1 MSSGEWP
8 IESDPMSEFAIR
20 AEGLGKKFR
29 LGESER
35 YKALR
40 DTLTRAA
47 AAPIRALARLAS
59 GRTPFPRPDREEFW
73 ALSDVC
79 FDIAPGDVVGLI
91 GRNGAGKSTLLKILA
106 RIIEPTNGR
115 AFLRGRVGSLLEIGT
130 GFHPELTG
138 RENVYLNGAIL
149 GMGRRDMRGKFDEIV
164 AFAELEQ
171 FIDTPVKRYSTGMH
185 MRLAFAVAAQLEP
198 EILLVDEVLAVG
210 DSSFQKKCIGRM
222 GEVGRDGR
230 AIVFVSHSMTAI
242 TRLCPR
248 AILLD
253 RGRVTA
259 DGPAAE
265 VTAAYLRSDL
275 GTTAQRM
282 WLDPATAP
290 GDRVVRLRSV
300 SVIAD
305 DDVPSATVD
314 IRRPMMLEMTYD
326 VLQPGYIPIP
336 NFHLYNEEGICVFV
350 TGDND
355 PEWRRRRK
363 PVGRYVSRV
372 TVPGNFLSE
381 GTLIVD
387 AAISTMD
394 PAMVHAHERE
404 AVAFQVVDSIDG
416 DSARGDYGGSVPGV
430 VRPRLDWHTVVEIE
444 ASTAVEGR
452 A

>member
-1 MSSGEWP
+1 
-8 IESDPMSEFAIR
+8 MSEFAIR

-29 LGESER
+29 LGERER

-40 DTLTRAA
+40 DTLTWAA
-47 AAPIRALARLAS
+47 AAPFRALSRLVS
-59 GRTPFPRPDREEFW
+59 GQSPFRRPEREEFW
-73 ALSDVC
+73 ALTDVG
-79 FDIAPGDVVGLI
+79 FEIAQGEVVGLI
-91 GRNGAGKSTLLKILA
+91 GRNGAGKSTLLKILS
-106 RIIEPTNGR
+106 RIVEPTTGR
-115 AFLRGRVGSLLEIGT
+115 ASFRGRVGSLLEVGT

-138 RENVYLNGAIL
+138 RENIYLNGAIL
-149 GMGRRDMRGKFDEIV
+149 GMGRREVQRKFDEIV
-164 AFAELEQ
+164 GFAEVEQ
-171 FIDTPVKRYSTGMH
+171 FIDTPVKQYSSGMY

-210 DSSFQKKCIGRM
+210 DSSFQKKCIGKM
-222 GEVGRDGR
+222 GEVGREGR
-230 AIVFVSHSMTAI
+230 TVVFVSHSMTAI

-248 AILLD
+248 VILLD
-253 RGRVTA
+253 RGRVIA

-265 VTAAYLRSDL
+265 VTAAYLQSDL
-275 GTTAQRM
+275 GTMAHRT
-282 WLDPATAP
+282 WPDPTTAP

-305 DDVPSATVD
+305 DGASSATVD
-314 IRRPMMLEMTYD
+314 IRRPVVLEMAYD
-326 VLQPGYIPIP
+326 VLQPGYAPIP

-350 TGDND
+350 TADTD
-355 PEWRRRRK
+355 PKWRRRQK

-394 PAMVHAHERE
+394 PVTVHAHERE
-404 AVAFQVVDSIDG
+404 AVAFQVIDSIDG
-416 DSARGDYGGSVPGV
+416 DSMRGDYGGSMPGA
-430 VRPRLDWHTVVEIE
+430 VRPRLDWQTIVENE
-444 ASTAVEGR
+444 PSTAVGGQ

>member
-1 MSSGEWP
+1 
-8 IESDPMSEFAIR
+8 MSEFAIR
-20 AEGLGKKFR
+20 AEGLGKKFH
-29 LGESER
+29 LGERER

-47 AAPIRALARLAS
+47 AAPFRALARLAS
-59 GRTPFPRPDREEFW
+59 GRALFPRPEREEFW
-73 ALSDVC
+73 ALTDAS
-79 FDIAPGDVVGLI
+79 FEIAPGEVVGLI
-91 GRNGAGKSTLLKILA
+91 GRNGAGKSTLLKILS
-106 RIIEPTNGR
+106 RIIEPTTGR
-115 AFLRGRVGSLLEIGT
+115 AFLRGRVGSLLEVGT

-149 GMGRRDMRGKFDEIV
+149 GMGRREVRRKFDEIV
-164 AFAELEQ
+164 GFAEVEQ

-222 GEVGRDGR
+222 GEVGREGR
-230 AIVFVSHSMTAI
+230 TVVFVSHSMTAI

-253 RGRVTA
+253 RGRVIA
-259 DGPAAE
+259 DGPASE

-275 GTTAQRM
+275 GTMAHRTWPDQ
-282 WLDPATAP
+282 ATAP

-300 SVIAD
+300 SVIAAD
-305 DDVPSATVD
+305 GTASEAID
-314 IRRPMMLEMTYD
+314 IRRPVTIEMAYD
-326 VLQPGYIPIP
+326 VLQPGYVPVP
-336 NFHLYNEEGICVFV
+336 NFHLHNEEGICVFV
-350 TGDND
+350 TGDTD
-355 PEWRRRRK
+355 PEWRGRPK
-363 PVGRYVSRV
+363 PAGRYVSRV

-430 VRPRLDWHTVVEIE
+430 VRPRLDWHTIAENE
-444 ASTAVEGR
+444 SSTAVEVRG
-452 A
+452 

>member
-1 MSSGEWP
+1 
-8 IESDPMSEFAIR
+8 MSEFAIR

-29 LGESER
+29 LGERER

-47 AAPIRALARLAS
+47 AAPFRILSRLAS
-59 GRTPFPRPDREEFW
+59 GQSPFRRTEREEFW
-73 ALSDVC
+73 ALTDVC
-79 FDIAPGDVVGLI
+79 FELAPGEVVGLI
-91 GRNGAGKSTLLKILA
+91 GRNGAGKSTLLKILSC
-106 RIIEPTNGR
+106 IMEPTTGR
-115 AFLRGRVGSLLEIGT
+115 ALLRGRVGSLLEVGT

-138 RENVYLNGAIL
+138 RENIYLNGAIL
-149 GMGRRDMRGKFDEIV
+149 GMRRREVQRKFDEIV
-164 AFAELEQ
+164 GFAEVEQ
-171 FIDTPVKRYSTGMH
+171 FIDTPVKQYSSGMY

-222 GEVGRDGR
+222 GEVGREGR
-230 AIVFVSHSMTAI
+230 TVVFVSHSMTAI

-253 RGRVTA
+253 RGRVRA

-265 VTAAYLRSDL
+265 VTTAYLRSDL
-275 GTTAQRM
+275 GTMAHRI
-282 WLDPATAP
+282 WPDPATAP

-305 DDVPSATVD
+305 DGASRATVD
-314 IRRPMMLEMTYD
+314 IRLPVVLEMAYD
-326 VLQPGYIPIP
+326 VLQPGYVPIP
-336 NFHLYNEEGICVFV
+336 NFHLYNEEGVCAFV
-350 TGDND
+350 TADTD
-355 PEWRRRRK
+355 PEWRRRPK

-372 TVPGNFLSE
+372 TIPGNFLSE

-394 PAMVHAHERE
+394 PATVHAHERE
-404 AVAFQVVDSIDG
+404 AVAFQVIESIDG
-416 DSARGDYGGSVPGV
+416 DSMRGDYGGAIPGV
-430 VRPRLDWHTVVEIE
+430 VRPHLRWQTVAEEEPAPI
-444 ASTAVEGR
+444 
-452 A
+452 